1 MSETK
6 GKEVDGGQQTKPGW
20 RYVKP
25 AEIINNP
32 VDDGLY
38 VATFIPV

>member
-1 MSETK
+1 MRDEEEAQRRMEASR
-6 GKEVDGGQQTKPGW
+6 QA

-25 AEIINNP
+25 AEIINNS

-38 VATFIPV
+38 AATFIPV